1 MRRKRNVCNAGK
13 KKIAYFEQ
21 SVPKQ
26 RMANYLAF
34 PHTPPETQKCNTS
47 LFTPQCLPAAGLG
60 KAL

>member
-1 MRRKRNVCNAGK
+1 MFLMQE